1 MRHLL
6 YLAWQYLRF
15 NKGKTVVLV
24 GSISLVIFLPAGL
37 YVMIEQG
44 SQTLTARAEATPLL
58 IGPQGSASDLTL
70 SALYFRKPTLKSIA
84 FEQVKQVNE
93 SGFAFGIPLHLR
105 YAVEEQ
111 PIIGTT
117 LDYFDFRGLTVSQG
131 RQIAMLGECVLGA
144 GAASALGVNVGDHV
158 LSTPAGAFDVA
169 RTYPLKMPVVGI
181 LKPTE
186 TADDDA
192 VFVDLKTTW
201 VISGLAHGHTDVTQP
216 GAESG
221 VLKREESNVVANAS
235 VLSYTEI
242 TADNLDSFHFHGNP
256 DSFPIDAVVAVP
268 KDRKSGILLRG
279 RYQEQATAVQMI
291 VPLKVIQELLDT
303 VFVVRDYVVL
313 AGVGVA
319 IVAFGIMALVFALSI
334 RLRRR
339 EIETIRKIGGAR
351 QRLLGV
357 LSAEI
362 VIVVAAGLSLAAGL
376 TAMVSHYGDSLVSIV

>member
-1 MRHLL
+1 VRHLL

-131 RQIAMLGECVLGA
+131 RQT
-144 GAASALGVNVGDHV
+144 H
-158 LSTPAGAFDVA
+158 
-169 RTYPLKMPVVGI
+169 PL
-181 LKPTE
+181 
-186 TADDDA
+186 
-192 VFVDLKTTW
+192 
-201 VISGLAHGHTDVTQP
+201 VTV
-216 GAESG
+216 SR
-221 VLKREESNVVANAS
+221 KR
-235 VLSYTEI
+235 
-242 TADNLDSFHFHGNP
+242 
-256 DSFPIDAVVAVP
+256 
-268 KDRKSGILLRG
+268 DR
-279 RYQEQATAVQMI
+279 Q
-291 VPLKVIQELLDT
+291 
-303 VFVVRDYVVL
+303 
-313 AGVGVA
+313 
-319 IVAFGIMALVFALSI
+319 
-334 RLRRR
+334 LRRR
-339 EIETIRKIGGAR
+339 GIAR
-351 QRLLGV
+351 RSRAPNV
-357 LSAEI
+357 
-362 VIVVAAGLSLAAGL
+362 
-376 TAMVSHYGDSLVSIV
+376 